1 MSHFYGSLDGSA
13 RTQATRQGTTRSGIL
28 GDIRGWDSGIRVYG
42 YRSEPTHEMGE
53 RDCFV
58 VSFTRGSHA
67 SGPAEL
73 IGTYYLDDE
82 GNMAKLGQEPKEGE
96 TLVGGWN
103 GY

>member
-1 MSHFYGSLDGSA
+1 
-13 RTQATRQGTTRSGIL
+13 
-28 GDIRGWDSGIRVYG
+28 
-42 YRSEPTHEMGE
+42 MGE

-67 SGPAEL
+67 AGPAEL

-96 TLVGGWN
+96 TLVGGWI